1 MQLFTSTLLAVTVPS
16 VTWSP
21 KVACVMIFCNIVAIA
36 FVKLTFKD
44 PGAGGA
50 LPTGNL
56 TGGFSL
62 STALTAYCGGH
73 IIGAGAILG
82 LASMGAL

>member
-1 MQLFTSTLLAVTVPS
+1 MPLYTLLIAVSAPS

-21 KVACVMIFCNIVAIA
+21 KVALVMIVANILTIA
-36 FVKLTFKD
+36 LIKLTFKD

-50 LPTGNL
+50 LPGGAL

-62 STALTAYCGGH
+62 GTALTAFSAGH

-82 LASMGAL
+82 LTSLGVL